1 MNETEILENQ
11 ETAPAA
17 SPTVDG
23 STEESRSDDIVSSET
38 VQVIDT
44 PEVLA
49 SKMSYNVA
57 LLFVLSMLVGLIIF
71 HILSL
76 IHISEPTRH

>member
-17 SPTVDG
+17 SPTIDG

-57 LLFVLSMLVGLIIF
+57 VLFVLSMLVGLIIF
-71 HILSL
+71 HILSRRWQ
-76 IHISEPTRH
+76 T

>member
-1 MNETEILENQ
+1 MNETEVLENQ

-23 STEESRSDDIVSSET
+23 STEESGSDDIVSSET

-57 LLFVLSMLVGLIIF
+57 VLFVLSMLVGLIIF
-71 HILSL
+71 HILSRRWQ
-76 IHISEPTRH
+76 T